1 VRPEEPPLS
10 FDQIISHKKAAC
22 FKGAGMT
29 DDMIAGLRRDRLDL
43 LRAREASR
51 FAQGRPRAKAALD
64 RGAGAFLDGVPL
76 HWMKDWPMPHLP
88 VITKAKG
95 ARISDIDGYDI
106 DDFCLG
112 DTGSMFGH
120 SPAPVAKA
128 IRAQAGRGLTYMLPS
143 EDALATG
150 RLLCERFGVFQW
162 QIATTATDANRFA
175 IRVAR
180 AVTGR
185 AKILVFNGCYH
196 GTVDDVM
203 VELSGGV
210 TQNRVGLLGQVAD
223 LTLGA
228 VCCEFNDLGAVE
240 AALAQGNVAAIL
252 TEPVMTNSCMVLPE
266 AGFHDGLRSLSRR
279 YGALLIMDE
288 THTISSGLG
297 GYTAVHSLTPDI
309 FVVGKC
315 VAGGMPTAVW
325 GLSDAVAGRYAAVN
339 AARAAG
345 HSGMGTTLSANP
357 MQFAC
362 LRATLDQVMTAKAYA
377 HMDKL
382 AERLSHGLAAV
393 IDRVAAPWHVVR
405 VGARVEFI
413 CAPGPLKNGTEAAA
427 AHQPE
432 VEAALHV
439 ALLNRGCLI
448 APFHNMMLISPATK
462 KRQVDR
468 LIAAFDEVLTG
479 LFDPKKA

>member
-1 VRPEEPPLS
+1 MSESL
-10 FDQIISHKKAAC
+10 
-22 FKGAGMT
+22 
-29 DDMIAGLRRDRLDL
+29 IAGIAPARLEK
-43 LRAREASR
+43 LRAREAKR
-51 FAQGRPRAKAALD
+51 FAQGRPKARAALD
-64 RGAGAFLDGVPL
+64 KGADAFLDGVPL

-88 VITKAKG
+88 LIASAKG
-95 ARISDIDGYDI
+95 ARITDIDGYEI

-120 SPAPVAKA
+120 SPAPLAKA
-128 IRAQAGRGLTYMLPS
+128 IRRQAGRGLTYMLPS
-143 EDALATG
+143 EDALEAG
-150 RLLCERFGVFQW
+150 RLLTERFGDFRW

-180 AVTGR
+180 AITGR

-196 GTVDDVM
+196 GTVDDAM
-203 VELSGGV
+203 VELSNGV
-210 TQNRVGLLGQVAD
+210 TQNRAGLMGQVAD

-228 VCCEFNDLGAVE
+228 VACEFNDLAGVE
-240 AALAQGNVAAIL
+240 AALAKGDVAAIL
-252 TEPVMTNSCMVLPE
+252 TEPVMTNSCMVLPDPD
-266 AGFHDGLRSLSRR
+266 FHAGLRALSLK
-279 YGALLIMDE
+279 YGALLMIDE

-297 GYTAVHSLTPDI
+297 GFTGVYGLSPDI

-325 GLSDAVAGRYAAVN
+325 GLSPETAARYAAAN
-339 AARAAG
+339 EARAPG

-362 LRATLDQVMTAKAYA
+362 LKATLAEVMTAKNYA
-377 HMDKL
+377 HMETL
-382 AERLSHGLAAV
+382 AHRLAQGLGKSIA
-393 IDRVAAPWHVVR
+393 RRKAPWHVVR

-413 CAPGPLKNGTEAAA
+413 CAPGPLHNGTEAAL
-427 AHQPE
+427 AHQPQ
-432 VEAALHV
+432 VESALHV

-448 APFHNMMLISPATK
+448 APFHNMMLISPVTK

-468 LIAAFDEVLTG
+468 LIAAFDEILTE
-479 LFDPKKA
+479 LF

>member
-1 VRPEEPPLS
+1 
-10 FDQIISHKKAAC
+10 
-22 FKGAGMT
+22 
-29 DDMIAGLRRDRLDL
+29 
-43 LRAREASR
+43 
-51 FAQGRPRAKAALD
+51 
-64 RGAGAFLDGVPL
+64 
-76 HWMKDWPMPHLP
+76 
-88 VITKAKG
+88 
-95 ARISDIDGYDI
+95 
-106 DDFCLG
+106 
-112 DTGSMFGH
+112 
-120 SPAPVAKA
+120 
-128 IRAQAGRGLTYMLPS
+128 
-143 EDALATG
+143 
-150 RLLCERFGVFQW
+150 
-162 QIATTATDANRFA
+162 
-175 IRVAR
+175 
-180 AVTGR
+180 
-185 AKILVFNGCYH
+185 
-196 GTVDDVM
+196 
-203 VELSGGV
+203 
-210 TQNRVGLLGQVAD
+210 
-223 LTLGA
+223 
-228 VCCEFNDLGAVE
+228 
-240 AALAQGNVAAIL
+240 
-252 TEPVMTNSCMVLPE
+252 
-266 AGFHDGLRSLSRR
+266 
-279 YGALLIMDE
+279 
-288 THTISSGLG
+288 
-297 GYTAVHSLTPDI
+297 VHSLTPDI

>member
-1 VRPEEPPLS
+1 MAQDL
-10 FDQIISHKKAAC
+10 
-22 FKGAGMT
+22 
-29 DDMIAGLRRDRLDL
+29 IAGIAKDRLEKL
-43 LRAREASR
+43 AQREAKR
-51 FAQGRPRAKAALD
+51 YAAARPKAKAALAK
-64 RGAGAFLDGVPL
+64 GADAYLGGVPL
-76 HWMKDWPMPHLP
+76 HWMTDWPMPHLP
-88 VITKAKG
+88 LVARAKG
-95 ARISDIDGYDI
+95 ARLTDIDGYEI

-128 IRAQAGRGLTYMLPS
+128 IRAQAPRGLTYMLPT
-143 EDALATG
+143 EDALEAG
-150 RLLCERFGVFQW
+150 RLLQEVFGPFRW

-180 AVTGR
+180 AITGR
-185 AKILVFNGCYH
+185 PKILVFNGCYH

-203 VELSGGV
+203 VELSGSK
-210 TQNRVGLLGQVAD
+210 TQNRQGLMGQVAD

-228 VCCEFNDLGAVE
+228 TAVEFNDLAAVE
-240 AALAQGNVAAIL
+240 SALKTGEIAAIL
-252 TEPVMTNSCMVLPE
+252 TEPVMTNSCMVLPD
-266 AGFHDGLRSLSRR
+266 AGFHDGLRLLSRR
-279 YGALLIMDE
+279 YGALLIIDE

-297 GYTAVHSLTPDI
+297 GYTAVHSLSPDM

-325 GLSDAVAGRYAAVN
+325 GMTDEIAQRYEEAN
-339 AARAAG
+339 AARPSG

-362 LRATLDQVMTAKAYA
+362 LKATLGEVMTAKNYA
-377 HMDKL
+377 HMEKL

-393 IDRVAAPWHVVR
+393 VARHKAPWHVVR

-413 CAPGPLKNGTEAAA
+413 CAPGPLKNGTEAVH
-427 AHQPE
+427 AHQPQ
-432 VEAALHV
+432 VEAALHT
-439 ALLNRGCLI
+439 ALLNRGSLI
-448 APFHNMMLISPATK
+448 APFHNMMLVSPATK

-468 LIAAFDEVLTG
+468 LITAFNDVLTE
-479 LFDPKKA
+479 LFA

>member
-1 VRPEEPPLS
+1 MSESLPDTLIAGIRPE
-10 FDQIISHKKAAC
+10 
-22 FKGAGMT
+22 
-29 DDMIAGLRRDRLDL
+29 RLEK
-43 LRAREASR
+43 LRAREAKR
-51 FAQGRPRAKAALD
+51 FAQGRPKARAALD
-64 RGAGAFLDGVPL
+64 LGADAFLDGVPL

-88 VITKAKG
+88 LITKAKG
-95 ARISDIDGYDI
+95 ARITDIDGYEI

-128 IRAQAGRGLTYMLPS
+128 IRRQAGRGLTYMLPS
-143 EDALATG
+143 EDALEAG
-150 RLLCERFGVFQW
+150 RLLTERFGDFHW

-180 AVTGR
+180 AITGR

-203 VELSGGV
+203 VELSNC
-210 TQNRVGLLGQVAD
+210 TTHNRAGLMGQVAD

-228 VCCEFNDLGAVE
+228 VACEFNDLAGVE
-240 AALAQGNVAAIL
+240 AALARGDIAAIL
-252 TEPVMTNSCMVLPE
+252 TEPVMTNSCMVLPDP
-266 AGFHDGLRSLSRR
+266 GFHAGLRALSLK
-279 YGALLIMDE
+279 YGALLMIDE

-297 GYTAVHSLTPDI
+297 GYTGVHHLAPDI

-315 VAGGMPTAVW
+315 VAGGMPTAAW
-325 GLSDAVAGRYAAVN
+325 GLTPETAARYAAAN
-339 AARAAG
+339 EARAPG

-362 LRATLDQVMTAKAYA
+362 LKATLSEVMTAKNYA
-377 HMDKL
+377 HMEAL
-382 AERLSHGLAAV
+382 ADRLAAGLATS
-393 IDRVAAPWHVVR
+393 ITRHKAPWHVVR

-413 CAPGPLKNGTEAAA
+413 CAPGPLQNGTEAAM
-427 AHQPE
+427 AHQPQ
-432 VEAALHV
+432 VESALHV

-468 LIAAFDEVLTG
+468 LIAAFDETLSE
-479 LFDPKKA
+479 LF

>member
-1 VRPEEPPLS
+1 MAQDL
-10 FDQIISHKKAAC
+10 
-22 FKGAGMT
+22 
-29 DDMIAGLRRDRLDL
+29 IAGIAKDRLEKL
-43 LRAREASR
+43 AQREAKR
-51 FAQGRPRAKAALD
+51 YAAARPKAKAALAK
-64 RGAGAFLDGVPL
+64 GADAYLGGVPL
-76 HWMKDWPMPHLP
+76 HWMTDWPMPHLP
-88 VITKAKG
+88 LVARAKG
-95 ARISDIDGYDI
+95 ARLTDIDGYEI

-128 IRAQAGRGLTYMLPS
+128 IRAQAPRGLTYMLPT
-143 EDALATG
+143 EDALEAG
-150 RLLCERFGVFQW
+150 RLLQEVFGPFRW

-180 AVTGR
+180 AITGR
-185 AKILVFNGCYH
+185 PKILVFNGCYH

-203 VELSGGV
+203 VELSGSK
-210 TQNRVGLLGQVAD
+210 TQNRQGLMGQVAD

-228 VCCEFNDLGAVE
+228 TAVEFNDLAAVE
-240 AALAQGNVAAIL
+240 SALKTGEIAAIL
-252 TEPVMTNSCMVLPE
+252 TEPVMTNSCMVLPD
-266 AGFHDGLRSLSRR
+266 AGFHDGLRLLSRR
-279 YGALLIMDE
+279 YGALLIIDE

-297 GYTAVHSLTPDI
+297 GYTAVHSLSPDM

-325 GLSDAVAGRYAAVN
+325 GMTDEIAQRYEEAN
-339 AARAAG
+339 AARPSG

-362 LRATLDQVMTAKAYA
+362 LKATLGEVMTAKNYA
-377 HMDKL
+377 HMEKL

-393 IDRVAAPWHVVR
+393 VARHKAPWHVVR

-413 CAPGPLKNGTEAAA
+413 CAPGPLKNGTEAGH
-427 AHQPE
+427 AHQPQ
-432 VEAALHV
+432 VEAALHT
-439 ALLNRGCLI
+439 ALLNRGSLI
-448 APFHNMMLISPATK
+448 APFHNMMLVSPATK

-468 LIAAFDEVLTG
+468 LITAFNDVLTE
-479 LFDPKKA
+479 LFA

>member
-1 VRPEEPPLS
+1 MAQDL
-10 FDQIISHKKAAC
+10 
-22 FKGAGMT
+22 
-29 DDMIAGLRRDRLDL
+29 IAGIAKDRLEKL
-43 LRAREASR
+43 AQREAKR
-51 FAQGRPRAKAALD
+51 YAAARPKAKAALAK
-64 RGAGAFLDGVPL
+64 GADAYLGGVPL
-76 HWMKDWPMPHLP
+76 HWMTDWPMPHLP
-88 VITKAKG
+88 LVARAKG
-95 ARISDIDGYDI
+95 ARLTDIDGYEI

-128 IRAQAGRGLTYMLPS
+128 IRHQATRGLTYMLPT
-143 EDALATG
+143 EDALEAG
-150 RLLCERFGVFQW
+150 RLLQEVFGPFRW

-180 AVTGR
+180 AITGR
-185 AKILVFNGCYH
+185 PKILVFNGCYH

-203 VELSGGV
+203 VELSGGK
-210 TQNRVGLLGQVAD
+210 TQNCQGLMGQVAD

-228 VCCEFNDLGAVE
+228 TAVEFNDLAAVE
-240 AALAQGNVAAIL
+240 AALKTGEIAAIL
-252 TEPVMTNSCMVLPE
+252 TEPVMTNSCMVLPD
-266 AGFHDGLRSLSRR
+266 AGFHDGLRLLSRR
-279 YGALLIMDE
+279 YGALLIIDE

-297 GYTAVHSLTPDI
+297 GYTAVHSLSPDM

-325 GLSDAVAGRYAAVN
+325 GMTDEIAQRYEEAN
-339 AARAAG
+339 AARPSG

-362 LRATLDQVMTAKAYA
+362 LKATLSQVMTAKNYT
-377 HMDKL
+377 HMEKL
-382 AERLSHGLAAV
+382 AERLAHGLSTA
-393 IDRVAAPWHVVR
+393 IKRVNAPWHVVR

-413 CAPGPLKNGTEAAA
+413 CAPGPLRNGTEAGH
-427 AHQPE
+427 AHQPQ
-432 VEAALHV
+432 VEAALHT
-439 ALLNRGCLI
+439 ALLNRGSMI

-468 LIAAFDEVLTG
+468 LIMAFNDVLTE
-479 LFDPKKA
+479 LFA